1 MLYLFIL
8 DKIIEGGGGVFPPM
22 DVAWYNYLYG
32 NFGAL
37 TNIILPWIGVVPCDN
52 VGGRCMCSY
61 SFLLTLFPTSRIGID
76 LILMSH
82 IETHQPPHQKNI
94 RA

>member
-1 MLYLFIL
+1 
-8 DKIIEGGGGVFPPM
+8 M

-37 TNIILPWIGVVPCDN
+37 TNIMLPWIGAVPCDN
-52 VGGRCMCSY
+52 VGRCMCSY
-61 SFLLTLFPTSRIGID
+61 SSLLTLFLISRIGMD

-82 IETHQPPHQKNI
+82 LETSTATSRKYKNLKTKKEEQKN
-94 RA
+94 AKANYK